1 MPKLPKSSEPL
12 RHWTN
17 LFLRMHSIRRIL
29 IFLTTSLAFSL
40 QTVFAQEQDKEQSK
54 AYMEQAQLM
63 IDAGS
68 IALEEIR
75 DVMVQAAD
83 YDTTNIEA
91 NFEAGHLFL
100 QTIGQE
106 LAAKYF
112 LRVRRQ
118 KPDYKYD
125 LDYWIG
131 QSFHFGLNFDK
142 AIQYYTDY
150 KNKSSHGSVPGSA
163 TRAGEAD
170 RRIAECQNGKEFIAA
185 PQNYSIINIG
195 KTINSEYEDY
205 APVVN
210 EDETELVFT
219 TRRRDGNINENVF
232 SDNKPWEDIFIS
244 TKQGDAWLPAKNIGA
259 PVTTLN
265 HESTTGLSRDG
276 NTLII
281 YKDENNGDVYITSRK
296 SATEPWTE
304 PQQLEGINST
314 SYAETSASLSTDG
327 STIYFSSDRPGGLG
341 GFDIYM
347 ATRDRSGN
355 WIKIKNLG
363 PSINTPF
370 DEEGAFIDHA
380 GKMLY
385 FSSKGHKGMG
395 GYDIFRS
402 TLTDAKNNKWSEPE
416 NLGYPIN
423 TPDNDIYFVGTKDGK
438 RGYYSSV
445 REDGRGYSDIYRI
458 DVPEAKKVEIIPVKL
473 TVKVFDG
480 STKTATE
487 AKVSLVA
494 VNDNAA
500 VGMTTTRAGSYD
512 FAVTSQERKDYK
524 LSIEKDGYTSQVI
537 DINVAGASDKANSIL
552 RVIELN
558 KPGDSNA
565 KSSPTEPTT
574 TTKKDKSPAKFSV
587 KVVDAATKQ
596 ALDAKVSLTSV
607 KDKKVVAA
615 SNAGTGS
622 YDFTIAGEGA
632 KDYRLSVEKDGYIF
646 QNAVIKIAGAS
657 TRTIELR
664 KPSVGI
670 TQILHNI
677 YFDFNKATFKQES
690 YDELGKLETLMKQN
704 STMRVEIAGH
714 TDSFGSD
721 SYNKRL
727 SLARASAVRK
737 FLTSKGI
744 DVKRVSAAGYGD
756 TRPLAS
762 NDDEQGGREVNRRV
776 EFKIIGN

>member
-1 MPKLPKSSEPL
+1 
-12 RHWTN
+12 
-17 LFLRMHSIRRIL
+17 MHSIRRIL
-29 IFLTTSLAFSL
+29 TFLTFSLAFSI
-40 QTVFAQEQDKEQSK
+40 QTVFAQQQDKEQSK

-63 IDAGS
+63 LQAGS
-68 IALEEIR
+68 IAFEEIR

-91 NFEAGHLFL
+91 NFEAGHLYL
-100 QTIGQE
+100 ITIGQDQ
-106 LAAKYF
+106 AAKFF
-112 LRVRRQ
+112 LRVRHQ

-131 QSFHFGLNFDK
+131 QSFHYGMNFDK
-142 AIQYYTDY
+142 AIEYYTIY
-150 KNKSSHGSVPGSA
+150 KNKASRGSA
-163 TRAGEAD
+163 PSSATKAVEAD
-170 RRIAECQNGKEFIAA
+170 RRITECQNGKEFVAA

-195 KTINSEYEDY
+195 KAINSEYEDY

-219 TRRRDGNINENVF
+219 TRRRDGNTNENVF

-281 YKDENNGDVYITSRK
+281 YKDDNNGDVYITSRK
-296 SATEPWTE
+296 SAAEPWSV
-304 PQQLEGINST
+304 PQPLEGINST
-314 SYAETSASLSTDG
+314 TYAESSASLSTDG
-327 STIYFSSDRPGGLG
+327 STIYFSSDRPGGQG

-347 ATRDRSGN
+347 ATRDRGGN

-363 PSINTPF
+363 PTINTPF
-370 DEEGAFIDHA
+370 DEEGPFIDQE
-380 GKMLY
+380 GKTLY

-395 GYDIFRS
+395 GYDIFKA

-473 TVKVFDG
+473 TVRVFDSG
-480 STKTATE
+480 TKTATD

-494 VNDNAA
+494 TTDNSP
-500 VGMTTTRAGSYD
+500 VGMTSTRAGSYD
-512 FAVTSQERKDYK
+512 FSVTSQERKDYK
-524 LSIEKDGYTSQVI
+524 LLVEKDGYLPQTM
-537 DINVAGASDKANSIL
+537 DINIVGASEKANSVL
-552 RVIELN
+552 RVVELN
-558 KPGDSNA
+558 KPDDPNA
-565 KSSPTEPTT
+565 KPKNTT
-574 TTKKDKSPAKFSV
+574 TTNTTTTAKNDKSGKLSV

-596 ALDAKVSLTSV
+596 AIDAKVTLTSV
-607 KDKKVVAA
+607 KDRKVVGVTN
-615 SNAGTGS
+615 SGVGS
-622 YDFTIAGEGA
+622 YDFAIADGVR
-632 KDYRLSVEKDGYIF
+632 DYRLSVEKDGYVF
-646 QNAVIKIAGAS
+646 QNLVVKVSGAS

-664 KPSVGI
+664 KPTVGA

-690 YDELGKLETLMKQN
+690 YDELGKLEAMMKQN
-704 STMRVEIAGH
+704 SAMKVEIAGH

-721 SYNKRL
+721 AYNKRL
-727 SLARASAVRK
+727 SLARASAVRN

-744 DVKRVSAAGYGD
+744 DVKRVTAAGYGD
-756 TRPLAS
+756 KRPLAS
-762 NDDEQGGREVNRRV
+762 NDDEEGGREVNRRV
-776 EFKIIGN
+776 EFKIISN